1 MLQSMILTF
10 RSKGQL
16 HGASC
21 ELNVGP

>member
-1 MLQSMILTF
+1 MPQSMILTF
-10 RSKGQL
+10 KSKGQL